1 MQQTFFHGSVI
12 SFHHPVGHLASSNPE
27 VGGMKRKEK
36 VKGVKRGWIKGVKGE
51 RGGFKVDKREELK
64 VEKGKG

>member
-1 MQQTFFHGSVI
+1 
-12 SFHHPVGHLASSNPE
+12 
-27 VGGMKRKEK
+27 MKRKEK
-36 VKGVKRGWIKGVKGE
+36 VKGVKRGWVKGVKGK